1 MRLKAILTGL
11 TAVFVLGGGT
21 YRMELPE
28 FARPARIPF
37 PDEAPYSPQKAALGK
52 MLFFDARLSGAQNL
66 SCASCH
72 NPSFGWETPVP
83 HAIGARRTPLA
94 RHTPTVE
101 NLAESHLFFWDG
113 RADSLE
119 EQALGPITHPDEMNS
134 SLAEV
139 VDRLAG
145 ISGYRTYFDIA
156 FPDEGLAP
164 ASVLEALA
172 TYQRTLRSGWSPFDN
187 WVEGDEDA
195 LSPAAKRGF
204 GVFIGAGGCRD
215 CHSGWA
221 FTDHALHPSIVPSDT
236 PGETAPSQTEEGMFK
251 TPGLRNIALRAPYM
265 HNGSLATLHDVVEH
279 YRRLATPAFQD
290 DPSGASLSDREAS
303 DLIAFLQSLTAYEPH
318 VTAPALPVD

>member
-1 MRLKAILTGL
+1 MRLNAILAGL
-11 TAVFVLGGGT
+11 TAALVLGGGT
-21 YRMELPE
+21 FRTELTE

-66 SCASCH
+66 SCANCH

-83 HAIGARRTPLA
+83 HAIGASRTPLT

-101 NLAESHLFFWDG
+101 NLAESLLFFWDG
-113 RADSLE
+113 RASSLE

-134 SLAEV
+134 SMTEV
-139 VDRLAG
+139 VRRLAG
-145 ISGYRTYFDIA
+145 ISGYRAYFDIA

-195 LSPAAKRGF
+195 LTPAAKRGF
-204 GVFIGAGGCRD
+204 GVFIGAGGCRE

-221 FTDHALHPSIVPSDT
+221 FTDHALHFSSVPS
-236 PGETAPSQTEEGMFK
+236 ETQLLPSLSSAEEGMFK

-265 HNGSLATLHDVVEH
+265 HNGSLASLRDVVEH
-279 YRRLATPAFQD
+279 YRRPVSSEPTDDLAMAR
-290 DPSGASLSDREAS
+290 LSDREAS
-303 DLIAFLQSLTAYEPH
+303 DLVAFLESLTAYEPH